1 MVKSGTVAGLRYK
14 GATMYYVWTEGT
26 CDNSTPS
33 LWEACEWAN
42 EFASEGYTDVYVANA
57 ANELVYRAAK

>member
-1 MVKSGTVAGLRYK
+1 
-14 GATMYYVWTEGT
+14 MYYVWAEGT

-42 EFASEGYTDVYVANA
+42 EFASEGYSDVYVVNA
-57 ANELVYRAAK
+57 ANELVYRAAE